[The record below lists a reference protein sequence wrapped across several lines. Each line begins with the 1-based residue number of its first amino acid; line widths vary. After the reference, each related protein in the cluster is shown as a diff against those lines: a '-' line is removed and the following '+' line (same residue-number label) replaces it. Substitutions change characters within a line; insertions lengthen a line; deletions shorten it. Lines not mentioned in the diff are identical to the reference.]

1 MIRHIIALLTCCL
14 VTALTAGAQDFSKEI
29 VLDDNTS
36 QGTVVYN
43 HFLEV
48 KVECQERLDDGARVA
63 ITIVNR
69 WDGTNTEPYK
79 IFLFRSGYTR
89 DYLKKQKIELKGDQF
104 SLFNAKNSK
113 ETTDHVRF
121 LGSEY
126 IDTQLE
132 TLLPYDQPLFD
143 GDETSLQ
150 PVTLPLNLPVTLRI
164 PTYMCSKIDLNKRG
178 ELKKVEIFGCNIF
191 DLKIQVKGKVKPKEN
206 QVLRDLRDAL
216 ETLEESIENTSFCNH
231 KRHDPPLKQQKQ
243 QFLDRVDDLKQRA
256 QAELNNQGYERGS
269 EEYRPFTDFF
279 GEVDQLNKKIKAI
292 KGQNCGEHKPDVIE
306 QPKHKCAY
314 CDYTSTQ
321 IENTLHSLART
332 KQQTGKCNTGPAK
345 AIQKCPKA
353 QVKLTQKAKRD
364 LKIILDDDHNCAY
377 CSYSSTQIENTLHSL
392 ARTKQQ
398 TGQCNNGPATAIK
411 KCPKA
416 SKKLT
421 QKANGYLKII
431 FSKDPDPKLKTQ
443 IASKLNGLLRQ
454 YRSADAS
461 QKQKI
466 KKQADA
472 LYNQAK
478 SNGWGNDPQIT
489 KEYNRFK

>member
-1 MIRHIIALLTCCL
+1 MTRHIIALLTCWC
-14 VTALTAGAQDFSKEI
+14 VAAIAAGAQDFSKEI
-29 VLDDNTS
+29 VLDDITS
-36 QGTVVYN
+36 QSTVVYN

-69 WDGTNTEPYK
+69 WDGTTTEPYK

-143 GDETSLQ
+143 GDETRLQ

-216 ETLEESIENTSFCNH
+216 ETLEESIESASFCNH
-231 KRHDPPLKQQKQ
+231 KRHDPTLKQQKQ

-256 QAELNNQGYERGS
+256 QTELKNQGYERGS
-269 EEYRPFTDFF
+269 EEYQPFADFF

-292 KGQNCGEHKPDVIE
+292 KGKNCGEHGPDSKPDK
-306 QPKHKCAY
+306 PKPGHV
-314 CDYTSTQ
+314 CDYCSYSKSQ

-332 KQQTGKCNTGPAK
+332 KQQTGKCNTGTAK
-345 AIQKCPKA
+345 GIKNCP
-353 QVKLTQKAKRD
+353 
-364 LKIILDDDHNCAY
+364 N
-377 CSYSSTQIENTLHSL
+377 
-392 ARTKQQ
+392 AR
-398 TGQCNNGPATAIK
+398 
-411 KCPKA
+411 
-416 SKKLT
+416 KKLT
-421 QKANGYLKII
+421 KKANRNLEII
-431 FSKDPDPKLKTQ
+431 FSKDSDNGNTPNPKLKGK
-443 IASKLNGLLRQ
+443 IAGQLKGLLRK
-454 YRSADAS
+454 YTAADAS